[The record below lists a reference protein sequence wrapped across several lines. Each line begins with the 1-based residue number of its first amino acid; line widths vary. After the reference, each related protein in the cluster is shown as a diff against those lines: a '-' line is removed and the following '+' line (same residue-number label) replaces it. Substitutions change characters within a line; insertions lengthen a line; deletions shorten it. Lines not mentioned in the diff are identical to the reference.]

1 MVQKFKSMFFYR
13 NHIYSA
19 IGKLV
24 VWIPI
29 NHWLIH
35 AWLSTNP
42 RPGQNNVSI
51 RTNISHNPMERNLG
65 TVPNREGVTGG
76 WMVGMKCGLLLFF
89 KGIASEMGISMF
101 PQDFIGNLV

>member
-1 MVQKFKSMFFYR
+1 MLGSQQIRVS
-13 NHIYSA
+13 
-19 IGKLV
+19 
-24 VWIPI
+24 
-29 NHWLIH
+29 IH
-35 AWLSTNP
+35 VRA